1 MAMPV
6 MHVRVMRMI
15 VHDRVVTMPV
25 HVRLAPVPRKIVFVK
40 VMSFMRMRMA
50 VSFAFVAVFV

>member
-6 MHVRVMRMI
+6 MHVWVMRMI
-15 VHDRVVTMPV
+15 VRDRLVMMPV
-25 HVRLAPVPRKIVFVK
+25 HVRLAPIPRKIVFVE

-50 VSFAFVAVFV
+50 VRFAFVAVLV